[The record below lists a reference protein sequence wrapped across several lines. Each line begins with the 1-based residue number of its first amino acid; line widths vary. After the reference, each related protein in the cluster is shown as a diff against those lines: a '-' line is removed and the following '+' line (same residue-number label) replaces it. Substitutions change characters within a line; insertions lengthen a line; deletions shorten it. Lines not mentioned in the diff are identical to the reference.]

1 MTNTGISSLSRTGA
15 HAIGERKLLDRA
27 ILLVE
32 ADIWLAL
39 TLQSSLAEAGAVV
52 VTAGTL
58 AKALQLAERPKL
70 AAAVIDDALEA
81 EAKSELVGRLTK
93 REVPFLFHSGR
104 RSDDFRECTEAT
116 PGAGPVDID
125 RIGDAVADLVGQ
137 RSRSARMTAAATA
150 YARSGESRQLKR

>member
-1 MTNTGISSLSRTGA
+1 MTNTGISPRARAGTRSL
-15 HAIGERKLLDRA
+15 AIGQRKLLDRS

-58 AKALQLAERPKL
+58 ARALQLAERPL
-70 AAAVIDDALEA
+70 LSAAVIDDALEA
-81 EAKSELVGRLTK
+81 DEKDALVRRLTK
-93 REVPFLFHSGR
+93 RKVPFLFHSGR
-104 RSDDFRECTEAT
+104 RSDDVRDSAGALHC
-116 PGAGPVDID
+116 AGPVDID

-137 RSRSARMTAAATA
+137 RSRRARMTAAAAA
-150 YARSGESRQLKR
+150 YAWPG